1 VSRRRP
7 NTALRKVHRPWG
19 VIIRSF
25 AFVRKE
31 VVEIIR
37 QPRLI
42 ALLVLGPFALLLLFG
57 AGYAQNVVVK
67 KALFVGPPGSIYE
80 DLQESYQG
88 EVSEFLHSEGMVSSE
103 DEARAQL
110 VDGKVDIVVVF
121 PPNPEQSVLAGK
133 RAVIKVLH
141 DEIDPIQEAAIEF
154 AAELAIHEVN
164 SAILTTLA
172 SDAQSELGP
181 VAQLSA
187 SLQQAS
193 DSLKADPIGT
203 RDALSPR
210 LSAINDALAGSENII
225 SRLDTADPELVGR
238 VGAARAQASDIVR
251 QLEQVDE
258 STSDAELDALATSM
272 DELATALQQSVMLEP
287 AVVVQPF
294 ESDTENVVS
303 NSITPSDYFT
313 PSSIA
318 LLLQHLALTFAALS
332 IVRDRRTGL
341 FELMRV
347 GPLSSIEII
356 VGKTFAYLLVGCA
369 VGAALL
375 AASALALGVPLAGS
389 LGYLAAVVVGV
400 LLSSLALGMLF
411 AILSQSESQAVQYA
425 MLALLAGLFFSGFI
439 LPIEGLSYPIK
450 AISYLLPVTYG
461 ISGLQDIMLRGRE
474 PSTTM
479 LVGLGALV
487 LGYGLL
493 AVIGLRRRLR
503 TSSE

>member
-1 VSRRRP
+1 MSRRRP
-7 NTALRKVHRPWG
+7 RTSLPTVHAPWR
-19 VIIRSF
+19 VVIRSF

-42 ALLVLGPFALLLLFG
+42 ALLVLGPFALLVLFG

-67 KALFVGPPGSIYE
+67 KALFVGPENSIYE
-80 DLQESYQG
+80 DLHDSYQG
-88 EVSEFLHSEGMVSSE
+88 ELSEFIHSEGMISSE

-110 VDGKVDIVVVF
+110 EDGKVDIVVVF
-121 PPNPEQSVLAGK
+121 PANPEQYVLSGE
-133 RAVIKVLH
+133 RAPIRVLH
-141 DEIDPIQEAAIEF
+141 DEIDPIQAGAIEF

-164 SAILTTLA
+164 SAVLTTLA
-172 SDAQSELGP
+172 TDAQSELGP
-181 VAQLSA
+181 VAQLSQ

-193 DSLKADPIGT
+193 ESLHADPVGT
-203 RDALSPR
+203 REALSPQ
-210 LSAINDALAGSENII
+210 LAAIDDALAGSSNII
-225 SRLDTADPELVGR
+225 SRLDTSDPELIGR
-238 VGAARAQASDIVR
+238 VTDARDQARNVVG

-258 STSDAELDALATSM
+258 NTSDEQLDALAASM
-272 DELATALQQSVMLEP
+272 DGLATALQQSVMLDPE
-287 AVVVQPF
+287 VLVQPF
-294 ESDTENVVS
+294 ESETENVIS
-303 NSITPSDYFT
+303 SSISPSDYFT

-356 VGKTFAYLLVGCA
+356 VGKTFAYLLVGA
-369 VGAALL
+369 VVAAALVT
-375 AASALALGVPLAGS
+375 ASAFALGVPLAGS
-389 LGYLAAVVVGV
+389 IGLLSAVIVGV
-400 LLSSLALGMLF
+400 LLASLALGMIF
-411 AILSQSESQAVQYA
+411 AIISQTESQAVQYA

-461 ISGLQDIMLRGRE
+461 ISGLQDIMLRGHQPE
-474 PSTTM
+474 TET
-479 LVGLGALV
+479 LAGLGALV

-503 TSSE
+503 TSSG

>member
-1 VSRRRP
+1 VSRRP
-7 NTALRKVHRPWG
+7 DTALHTVHAPWG

-31 VVEIIR
+31 VVEIVR

-67 KALFVGPPGSIYE
+67 KALFVGPEDSIYE
-80 DLQESYQG
+80 ELHDSYEG
-88 EVSEFLHSEGMVSSE
+88 ELEEFISSEGMVSSE

-110 VDGKVDIVVVF
+110 ADGKVDIVVVF
-121 PPNPEQSVLAGK
+121 PPDPQQSVLAGE
-133 RAVIKVLH
+133 RAVITVLH
-141 DEIDPIQEAAIEF
+141 DEIDPIQEAAIQF

-172 SDAQSELGP
+172 ADAQSQLGP
-181 VAQLSA
+181 VAELSA

-193 DSLKADPIGT
+193 DSLHADPVGT
-203 RDALSPR
+203 REALSPQ
-210 LSAINDALAGSENII
+210 LAAIDDALAGSENII
-225 SRLDTADPELVGR
+225 ARLGVEDPELVAR
-238 VGAARAQASDIVR
+238 VDAARVQADDIVN
-251 QLEQVDE
+251 QLGQVDE
-258 STSDAELDALATSM
+258 NTSDEELDALAASM
-272 DELATALQQSVMLEP
+272 DGLATALQQSVMLDPE
-287 AVVVQPF
+287 VIVQPF
-294 ESDTENVVS
+294 ESDAENVVS
-303 NSITPSDYFT
+303 NSITPTDYFT

-356 VGKTFAYLLVGCA
+356 VGKTFAYLLVGCV

-389 LGYLAAVVVGV
+389 LGYLAVVVVGV

-411 AILSQSESQAVQYA
+411 AILSQTESQAVQYA

-439 LPIEGLSYPIK
+439 LPIEGLKYPIK

-461 ISGLQDIMLRGRE
+461 IAGLQDIMLRGRD
-474 PSTTM
+474 PSAAM
-479 LVGLGALV
+479 LAGLGALV
-487 LGYGLL
+487 LGYGVL

>member
-1 VSRRRP
+1 
-7 NTALRKVHRPWG
+7 
-19 VIIRSF
+19 
-25 AFVRKE
+25 
-31 VVEIIR
+31 
-37 QPRLI
+37 
-42 ALLVLGPFALLLLFG
+42 
-57 AGYAQNVVVK
+57 
-67 KALFVGPPGSIYE
+67 
-80 DLQESYQG
+80 
-88 EVSEFLHSEGMVSSE
+88 
-103 DEARAQL
+103 
-110 VDGKVDIVVVF
+110 
-121 PPNPEQSVLAGK
+121 
-133 RAVIKVLH
+133 
-141 DEIDPIQEAAIEF
+141 
-154 AAELAIHEVN
+154 
-164 SAILTTLA
+164 
-172 SDAQSELGP
+172 
-181 VAQLSA
+181 
-187 SLQQAS
+187 
-193 DSLKADPIGT
+193 
-203 RDALSPR
+203 
-210 LSAINDALAGSENII
+210 
-225 SRLDTADPELVGR
+225 
-238 VGAARAQASDIVR
+238 
-251 QLEQVDE
+251 
-258 STSDAELDALATSM
+258 
-272 DELATALQQSVMLEP
+272 VMLDP

-356 VGKTFAYLLVGCA
+356 VGKTIAYLLVGCV

>member
-1 VSRRRP
+1 MSRRP
-7 NTALRKVHRPWG
+7 DTALHTVHAPWG

-31 VVEIIR
+31 VVEIVR

-67 KALFVGPPGSIYE
+67 KALFVGPEDSIYE
-80 DLQESYQG
+80 ELHDSYEG
-88 EVSEFLHSEGMVSSE
+88 ELEEFISSEGMVSSE

-110 VDGKVDIVVVF
+110 ADGKVDIVVVF
-121 PPNPEQSVLAGK
+121 PPDPQQSVLAGE
-133 RAVIKVLH
+133 RAVITVLH
-141 DEIDPIQEAAIEF
+141 DEIDPIQEAAIQF

-172 SDAQSELGP
+172 ADAQSQLGP
-181 VAQLSA
+181 VAELSA

-193 DSLKADPIGT
+193 DSLHADPVGT
-203 RDALSPR
+203 REALSPQ
-210 LSAINDALAGSENII
+210 LAAIDDALAGSENII
-225 SRLDTADPELVGR
+225 ARLGVEDPELVAR
-238 VGAARAQASDIVR
+238 VDAARVQADDIVN
-251 QLEQVDE
+251 QLGQVDE
-258 STSDAELDALATSM
+258 NTSDEELDALAASM
-272 DELATALQQSVMLEP
+272 DGLATALQQSVMLDPE
-287 AVVVQPF
+287 VIVQPF
-294 ESDTENVVS
+294 ESDAENVVS
-303 NSITPSDYFT
+303 NSITPTDYFT

-356 VGKTFAYLLVGCA
+356 VGKTFAYLLVGCV

-389 LGYLAAVVVGV
+389 LGYLAVVVVGV

-411 AILSQSESQAVQYA
+411 AILSQTESQAVQYA

-439 LPIEGLSYPIK
+439 LPIEGLKYPIK

-461 ISGLQDIMLRGRE
+461 IAGLQDIMLRGRD
-474 PSTTM
+474 PSAAM
-479 LVGLGALV
+479 LAGLGALV
-487 LGYGLL
+487 LGYGVL

>member
-1 VSRRRP
+1 VSRRP
-7 NTALRKVHRPWG
+7 DTALRTVHAPWG

-31 VVEIIR
+31 VVEIVR

-67 KALFVGPPGSIYE
+67 KALFVGPENSIYE
-80 DLQESYQG
+80 ELHDSYEG
-88 EVSEFLHSEGMVSSE
+88 ELEEFISSEGMVSSE

-110 VDGKVDIVVVF
+110 ADGKVDIVVVF
-121 PPNPEQSVLAGK
+121 PPDPQESVLAGE
-133 RAVIKVLH
+133 RAVITVLH
-141 DEIDPIQEAAIEF
+141 DEIDPIQEAAIQF

-172 SDAQSELGP
+172 ADAQSQLGP
-181 VAQLSA
+181 VAELSA

-193 DSLKADPIGT
+193 DSLHADPVGT
-203 RDALSPR
+203 REALSPQ
-210 LSAINDALAGSENII
+210 LAAIDDALAGSENII
-225 SRLDTADPELVGR
+225 ARLGVEDPELVAR
-238 VGAARAQASDIVR
+238 VDAARVQADDIVN

-258 STSDAELDALATSM
+258 NTSDEELDALAASM
-272 DELATALQQSVMLEP
+272 DGLATALQQSVMLDPE
-287 AVVVQPF
+287 VIVQPF
-294 ESDTENVVS
+294 ESDAENVVS
-303 NSITPSDYFT
+303 NSITPTDYFT

-356 VGKTFAYLLVGCA
+356 VGKTFAYLLVGCV

-389 LGYLAAVVVGV
+389 LGYLACVVVGV

-411 AILSQSESQAVQYA
+411 AILSQTESQAVQYA

-439 LPIEGLSYPIK
+439 LPIEGLKYPIK
-450 AISYLLPVTYG
+450 AVSYLLPVTYG
-461 ISGLQDIMLRGRE
+461 IAGLQDIMLRGRD
-474 PSTTM
+474 PSAAM
-479 LVGLGALV
+479 LAGLGALV
-487 LGYGLL
+487 LGYGVL